1 MAKNKVQF
9 QKGLS
14 LGVFLS
20 MYGTEKQC
28 YEALY
33 RIKWPQGYTCPEC
46 GYSGSCYLENRKV
59 YQCYRCHAQRSVISN
74 TIFAS
79 TKLPLKIWFLAIY
92 FITQS
97 KDGISS
103 LKLAR
108 TLGISSTSALR
119 IKHKLQ
125 QVMKEY
131 DDQIPLRGLVLID
144 DAYCGGKKRDG
155 KRGRGASG
163 KTPFVA
169 AIQVSKEKHP
179 LFIKFNK
186 VAGFT
191 KQEIA
196 AWSSKHLV
204 RNSYVVSD
212 GLNCFPGIEDAN
224 SNHLSIPT
232 NKNKELS
239 RSIFKWFNTV
249 IGNVKTAIRG
259 VYHSISDKHVPRY
272 LAEYCYRF
280 NRRFNLGEI
289 IVSLLKHSV
298 NTPPMPI
305 RLLKLAEVRW

>member
-14 LGVFLS
+14 LGAFLS
-20 MYGTEKQC
+20 MYGTEHQC
-28 YEALY
+28 HDALF
-33 RIKWPQGYTCPEC
+33 RIRWPEGYTCHKC
-46 GYSGSCYLENRKV
+46 GCKVSCYIESRKV
-59 YQCYRCHAQRSVISN
+59 YQCNHCHAQRSLLSN
-74 TIFAS
+74 TIFNS
-79 TKLPLKIWFLAIY
+79 TKLPLTTWFLAIY

-108 TLGISSTSALR
+108 TLGISANSALR

-125 QVMKEY
+125 HTMKQR
-131 DDQIPLRGLVLID
+131 DDLIPLRGLVLID
-144 DAYCGGKKRDG
+144 DAYCGGKKHDG

-169 AIQVSKEKHP
+169 AIQLSKEKRP
-179 LFIKFNK
+179 ISIKFNK

-191 KQEIA
+191 KKEIT

-204 RNSYVVSD
+204 PDSYVVSD
-212 GLNCFPGIEDAN
+212 ALNCFPGIEDAK
-224 SNHLSIPT
+224 SNHFYIST
-232 NKNKELS
+232 NKHKELS
-239 RSIFKWFNTV
+239 RKIFKWLNTV
-249 IGNVKTAIRG
+249 LGNVKTAIRG

-280 NRRFNLGEI
+280 NRRFNMGGMI
-289 IVSLLKHSV
+289 SSLLKHAV
-298 NTPPMPI
+298 NTSPMPR

>member
-14 LGVFLS
+14 LGAFLS
-20 MYGTEKQC
+20 MYGTEQQC
-28 YEALY
+28 YDALF
-33 RIKWPQGYTCPEC
+33 RIRWPQGYVCPQC
-46 GYSGSCYLENRKV
+46 GYRGSCYLESRKV
-59 YQCYRCHAQRSVISN
+59 YQCHRCHAQRSVLSN

-108 TLGISSTSALR
+108 TLGISANSALR

-125 QVMKEY
+125 QTMKER
-131 DDQIPLRGLVLID
+131 DDRIPLRGLVLID
-144 DAYCGGKKRDG
+144 DAYCGGKKHGG

-169 AIQVSKEKHP
+169 AIQLSKEKHP
-179 LFIKFNK
+179 IAIKFNK
-186 VAGFT
+186 VAAFT

-204 RNSYVVSD
+204 RDSYVVSD
-212 GLNCFPGIEDAN
+212 GLNCFPGIQDAK
-224 SNHLSIPT
+224 SNHFSIST
-232 NKNKELS
+232 NKNKDLS
-239 RSIFKWFNTV
+239 RTIFMWLNTV
-249 IGNVKTAIRG
+249 IVDVKTAIRG

-280 NRRFNLGEI
+280 NRRFNLGEM
-289 IVSLLKHSV
+289 IVSLLKHSI
-298 NTPPMPI
+298 NTAPMPK
-305 RLLKLAEVRW
+305 RFLKLAEVRW

>member
-14 LGVFLS
+14 LGDFLS
-20 MYGTEKQC
+20 MYGTEQQC
-28 YEALY
+28 YEALF
-33 RIKWPQGYTCPEC
+33 RLRWPQGYECPRC
-46 GYSGSCYLENRKV
+46 GCNGSCYIESRKV
-59 YQCYRCHAQRSVISN
+59 YQCYRCNKQQSVISN

-79 TKLPLKIWFLAIY
+79 TKLPLTIWFLAIY

-108 TLGISSTSALR
+108 TLGVSANSALR

-125 QVMKEY
+125 HTMKKH
-131 DDQIPLRGLVLID
+131 DDRTPLHSLVLID
-144 DAYCGGKKRDG
+144 DAYCGGKKHDG

-169 AIQVSKEKHP
+169 AIQLSKKRRP

-191 KQEIA
+191 KKEIT
-196 AWSSKHLV
+196 AWGSKHLIK
-204 RNSYVVSD
+204 NTYVVSD

-224 SNHLSIPT
+224 SNHFSIST
-232 NKNKELS
+232 SKSKDLS
-239 RSIFKWFNTV
+239 RIVFKWLNTV

-280 NRRFNLGEI
+280 NRRFNMGAMI
-289 IVSLLKHSV
+289 KILLKHSIS
-298 NTPPMPI
+298 TTPMPK
-305 RLLKLAEVRW
+305 RLLTKAEVRW

>member
-14 LGVFLS
+14 VGAFLS

-28 YEALY
+28 YEALF
-33 RIKWPQGYTCPEC
+33 RMRWPEGYICPEC
-46 GYSGSCYLENRKV
+46 GHRGFCYIEKRKV
-59 YQCYRCHAQRSVISN
+59 YQCNQCHTQRSVISN

-79 TKLPLKIWFLAIY
+79 TKLPLTIWFLAIF

-108 TLGISSTSALR
+108 LLGISANAALR

-125 QVMKEY
+125 QTMKER
-131 DDQIPLRGLVLID
+131 DDLLPLGGLILID
-144 DAYCGGKKRDG
+144 DAYCGGKKHGG

-169 AIQVSKEKHP
+169 AIQLSKEKHP
-179 LFIKFNK
+179 MFIKFNK
-186 VAGFT
+186 VSGFT
-191 KQEIA
+191 KTEIA
-196 AWSSKHLV
+196 AWASKHILPK
-204 RNSYVVSD
+204 SYTVSD
-212 GLNCFPGIEDAN
+212 GLNCFPAIEDAKSYN
-224 SNHLSIPT
+224 LSIAA
-232 NKNKELS
+232 NKNTDLYRK
-239 RSIFKWFNTV
+239 IFKWLNTV

-259 VYHSISDKHVPRY
+259 VYHAISDRHVPRY

-280 NRRFNLGEI
+280 NRRFKLADM
-289 IVSLLKHSV
+289 VASLLKYCLK
-298 NTPPMPI
+298 TPPMPY
-305 RLLKLAEVRW
+305 RLLKMAEVRW

>member
-14 LGVFLS
+14 LGAFLS
-20 MYGTEKQC
+20 MYGTETQC
-28 YEALY
+28 YEALF
-33 RIKWPQGYTCPEC
+33 RIRWPKGYTCPEC
-46 GYSGSCYLENRKV
+46 GCCDSCYLESRKV
-59 YQCYRCHAQRSVISN
+59 YQCNRCHTQRSVISN

-108 TLGISSTSALR
+108 TLGISANSALR

-125 QVMKEY
+125 QTMKER
-131 DDQIPLRGLVLID
+131 DDLIPLRGLVLID
-144 DAYCGGKKRDG
+144 DAYCGGKKHGG

-169 AIQVSKEKHP
+169 AIQLSKQKHP

-191 KQEIA
+191 KKEIA

-204 RNSYVVSD
+204 RDSYVVSD
-212 GLNCFPGIEDAN
+212 GLNCFPGIEDGN
-224 SNHLSIPT
+224 SNHFSIRT
-232 NKNKELS
+232 NKNKDLS
-239 RSIFKWFNTV
+239 RSIFQWLNTV
-249 IGNVKTAIRG
+249 LGNVKTAIRG

-280 NRRFNLGEI
+280 NRRFNMGGMI
-289 IVSLLKHSV
+289 ISLLKHAM
-298 NTPPMPI
+298 NTPPIPKK
-305 RLLKLAEVRW
+305 LLKLAEVRW